1 MSLAYQDLFE
11 KLNKSVKL
19 LQKHSDFSYLESLL
33 ETGENLNDNGQVF
46 VKDGFPTDELKAKL
60 EKEYKRI
67 QLVDFDPEEI
77 RRAFQLALIKGSKE
91 DYLQPNHQ
99 ITPDSIANFIA
110 YLVEI
115 IVEPGEKFSIADLSI
130 GTGNLLWTIFHF
142 LKNDK
147 RQITLSGVD
156 NDELLLSIA
165 SMMSAIQGIETQ
177 LIHDDALQNLL
188 LEPVD
193 LMISDL
199 PVGYYPVNEQA
210 NKFQTAS
217 DEGHSYSHHL
227 LIEQSLHYLKD
238 GGFGFFLVPYN
249 LFETGESQV
258 LLRHIRDVGHM
269 QGFIHLNQTMF
280 KNELSRKSI
289 LILQKQAEDS
299 KQASEVLLAKAPEF
313 TDTNQ
318 MKEFLGEINLWKKEQ
333 FN

>member
-1 MSLAYQDLFE
+1 
-11 KLNKSVKL
+11 
-19 LQKHSDFSYLESLL
+19 DFSYLESLL

-60 EKEYKRI
+60 EKEYKTI
-67 QLVDFDPEEI
+67 QLDDFDPEEI

-115 IVEPGEKFSIADLSI
+115 IVEPGENLSIADLSI
-130 GTGNLLWTIFHF
+130 GTGNMLWTIYHF

-165 SMMSAIQGIETQ
+165 SMMSAIQGIDTQ
-177 LIHDDALQNLL
+177 LIYDDALQNLL

-193 LMISDL
+193 LMVSDL
-199 PVGYYPVNEQA
+199 PVGYYPVDEQA
-210 NKFQTAS
+210 KKFQTAS
-217 DEGHSYSHHL
+217 EDGHSYSHHL

-238 GGFGFFLVPYN
+238 GGFGFFIVPYN
-249 LFETGESQV
+249 LFETGESQA
-258 LLRHIRDVGHM
+258 LLRHIQDVGHM
-269 QGFIHLNQTMF
+269 QGLIHLNQTMF
-280 KNELSRKSI
+280 KNELS
-289 LILQKQAEDS
+289 
-299 KQASEVLLAKAPEF
+299 
-313 TDTNQ
+313 
-318 MKEFLGEINLWKKEQ
+318 
-333 FN
+333 